1 MEGRSRRVSWI
12 GNGYFQGNLQISQ
25 ELSLRLQTLGSG
37 LWVFGED
44 VKLLLLLNCGLF
56 SVWMQICRKWRFS
69 WTVTWKPFHH
79 SLPLM
84 ISTYAHTN
92 VSFSSLCIY
101 SSTLGSQETIRTR
114 DSWRSDTRKLQILQF
129 GHSPLKKT
137 CKVCLERKN
146 NWQKS
151 THSHIPKFFWCYQM
165 FIRGCIHELLPH
177 DESRTCFWRVP
188 RLDQCTV
195 LWWVGKLRTKKKSS
209 H

>member
-1 MEGRSRRVSWI
+1 MSLWRRCEVPVISELWTVLCV
-12 GNGYFQGNLQISQ
+12 NANLQKVKIFLDCHLKPISSFIASDDFY
-25 ELSLRLQTLGSG
+25 LCTHKS
-37 LWVFGED
+37 VFL
-44 VKLLLLLNCGLF
+44 KF
-56 SVWMQICRKWRFS
+56 
-69 WTVTWKPFHH
+69 
-79 SLPLM
+79 
-84 ISTYAHTN
+84 
-92 VSFSSLCIY
+92 CIY
-101 SSTLGSQETIRTR
+101 SSSLGSQETIRTW

-151 THSHIPKFFWCYQM
+151 THSHIPKFFWYYQM
-165 FIRGCIHELLPH
+165 FLRGCIHELLPH

-195 LWWVGKLRTKKKSS
+195 LWWVGKLWTKKKSS